1 MENFGRRDFIKVA
14 GSSLLLLSL
23 KPDEVFAKHRNK
35 LHFKLPPKP
44 IQYFVKEGKEPGG
57 KVLIIGGIHGN
68 EPGAYKAADILM
80 DLDVKRGCIAVLP
93 RINFVSVLANVRGY
107 NGDMN
112 RKFHRI
118 SKRDPDFRYVTFI
131 KEFIDDF
138 KPDVVL
144 SLHDGYGFHIKN
156 KRHWGQCIVID
167 AVSYKG
173 YPLYSIA
180 RYVADKVNKGIT
192 KKHWKIPVHN
202 TDTFNKYTKYK
213 EQRRSL
219 TYYVL
224 SRCDIPAFC
233 IEASKQLP
241 DLETKTRMHFMMI
254 KEFLEIFNVVL
265 YPDLDY
271 VISNLSSFINREKSY
286 TVRLKINHRTEIV
299 NSSRVFKVPSGSRIR
314 FESVYGNRG
323 SFIIPEGVNL
333 NYSGFYYSKNIRFF
347 LKDDYKKIFTI
358 KFIKT

>member
-1 MENFGRRDFIKVA
+1 MEDLSRRNFIKLT
-14 GSSLLLLSL
+14 GSSLLLISL
-23 KPDEVFAKHRNK
+23 NPDDVFAKHSNK

-44 IQYFVKEGKEPGG
+44 FQYYIKEGKEKGG
-57 KVLIIGGIHGN
+57 RVLIIGGIHGN

-80 DLDVKRGCIAVLP
+80 DIDVKKGSVAVLP
-93 RINFVSVLANVRGY
+93 RTNFVSVLANVRGY

-112 RKFHRI
+112 RKFHRV
-118 SKRDPDFRYVTFI
+118 KKKDPDYQYVMYI
-131 KEFIDDF
+131 KEFIKDF

-173 YPLYSIA
+173 YPLYSTA
-180 RYVADKVNKGIT
+180 KYVADKVNRQID
-192 KKHWKIPVHN
+192 KKNWKIPIHN
-202 TDTFNKYTKYK
+202 TDTFNRHTKYK
-213 EQRRSL
+213 EQRKSL

-224 SRCDIPAFC
+224 SKCNIPAFC
-233 IEASKQLP
+233 LEASKQLP
-241 DLETKTRMHFMMI
+241 DLETKTKMHLMMI
-254 KEFLEIFNVVL
+254 KEFLHIFNVEFS
-265 YPDLDY
+265 PSIDY
-271 VISNLSSFINREKSY
+271 VLSNLKSFINQRRSY
-286 TVRLKINHRTEIV
+286 SVRLNINGKIEIL
-299 NSSRVFKVPSGSRIR
+299 NRSKSIKVPSGSRIK

-347 LKDDYKKIFTI
+347 LKDDYKRIFTL
-358 KFIKT
+358 KFIKI